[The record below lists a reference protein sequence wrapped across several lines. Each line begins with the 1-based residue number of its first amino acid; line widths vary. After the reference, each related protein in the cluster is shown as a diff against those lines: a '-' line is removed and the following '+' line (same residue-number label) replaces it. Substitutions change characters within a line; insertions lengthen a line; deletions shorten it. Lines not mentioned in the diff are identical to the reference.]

1 MSDLKE
7 LKRAAKLFERHT
19 FEQSRGNPRF
29 VVRSSGIIET
39 FADSDAETL
48 NKVLAQFPAIVA
60 KLEAAKRLRDAAKT
74 APNILEHMIMTSENG
89 KCPPLHYL
97 LTHEGLYGFHMANLW
112 VRNDGKEYTISA
124 DWADNCGRLV
134 KHLTEALAA
143 FDKEQ
148 Q

>member
-1 MSDLKE
+1 MMDIEE
-7 LKRAAKLFERHT
+7 LNRLYAEFMGGTSAIGDYDETHAALC
-19 FEQSRGNPRF
+19 SALI
-29 VVRSSGIIET
+29 RS
-39 FADSDAETL
+39 
-48 NKVLAQFPAIVA
+48 FPAIIA
-60 KLEAAKRLRDAAKT
+60 RLEASQRLRDAAKT
-74 APNILEHMIMTSENG
+74 APDILEHIIMTSENG

-148 Q
+148 TE

>member
-1 MSDLKE
+1 MAQVLRFSEDLGDSMSDLEE
-7 LKRAAKLFERHT
+7 LKLLYEGEDVAAWHEAI
-19 FEQSRGNPRF
+19 GN
-29 VVRSSGIIET
+29 V
-39 FADSDAETL
+39 
-48 NKVLAQFPAIVA
+48 FPAIVA
-60 KLEAAKRLRDAAKT
+60 RLEAAQRLRDAAKT

-143 FDKEQ
+143 FDKEPE
-148 Q
+148 

>member
-1 MSDLKE
+1 MSDLEE
-7 LKRAAKLFERHT
+7 LKRY
-19 FEQSRGNPRF
+19 
-29 VVRSSGIIET
+29 
-39 FADSDAETL
+39 AETAPGCMI
-48 NKVLAQFPAIVA
+48 NGNRLAPLLRRTVA
-60 KLEAAKRLRDAAKT
+60 RLEAAQRLRDAAKT
-74 APNILEHMIMTSENG
+74 APDILEHMIMTSENG

-148 Q
+148 TE

>member
-1 MSDLKE
+1 MARLSRQGRMAVQSVDWT
-7 LKRAAKLFERHT
+7 AA
-19 FEQSRGNPRF
+19 Q
-29 VVRSSGIIET
+29 
-39 FADSDAETL
+39 
-48 NKVLAQFPAIVA
+48 
-60 KLEAAKRLRDAAKT
+60 RLRDAAKT
-74 APNILEHMIMTSENG
+74 APDILEHMIMTSENG

-148 Q
+148 TE